1 MDKERVYL
9 STQLLSVLPPIVLK
23 VASFLCNWQNSPN
36 GIMLYEHRFAK
47 TLKMTE
53 EEVRI
58 SIQTLINLKL
68 IDLTNIDNKWK
79 IEFNPTEWQKYY
91 KIPMDKVIEHECYKL
106 ATEVTYDK
114 VQKEDSFSNLSDD
127 QLEKMI
133 RELQRRKEEKKKGC
147 QVIYANA
154 TDDNYCSNLPFQPMK
169 VFKKYEY
176 WASENGKPVKKWTD
190 FFLWNSDIRDE
201 WQLKG
206 KLRNFYKE
214 E

>member
-47 TLKMTE
+47 TLKMTD

-91 KIPMDKVIEHECYKL
+91 KIPMDKVIEHEGYKL

-114 VQKEDSFSNLSDD
+114 VDTNTKSNDVDDMSDD
-127 QLEKMI
+127 EMKRMILMLQAKLNEK
-133 RELQRRKEEKKKGC
+133 QQVKEK
-147 QVIYANA
+147 VVSMSNNDY
-154 TDDNYCSNLPFQPMK
+154 DNLPF
-169 VFKKYEY
+169 
-176 WASENGKPVKKWTD
+176 
-190 FFLWNSDIRDE
+190 
-201 WQLKG
+201 
-206 KLRNFYKE
+206 
-214 E
+214 

>member
-1 MDKERVYL
+1 MDKERVYI

-47 TLKMTE
+47 TLKMTD

-91 KIPMDKVIEHECYKL
+91 KIPMDKVIEHEGYKL

-114 VQKEDSFSNLSDD
+114 VDTNTKSNDVDNMSDD
-127 QLEKMI
+127 EMKRMILMLQAKLNEK
-133 RELQRRKEEKKKGC
+133 QQVKEK
-147 QVIYANA
+147 VVSMSNNDY
-154 TDDNYCSNLPFQPMK
+154 DNLPF
-169 VFKKYEY
+169 
-176 WASENGKPVKKWTD
+176 
-190 FFLWNSDIRDE
+190 
-201 WQLKG
+201 
-206 KLRNFYKE
+206 
-214 E
+214 

>member
-23 VASFLCNWQNSPN
+23 VASFLCNWQNCPN

-53 EEVRI
+53 EEVRF

-91 KIPMDKVIEHECYKL
+91 KIPMDKVIEHEGYKL

-114 VQKEDSFSNLSDD
+114 VDTNTKSNDVDDMSDD
-127 QLEKMI
+127 EMKRMILMLQAKLNEK
-133 RELQRRKEEKKKGC
+133 Q
-147 QVIYANA
+147 QVKNVVLSASKNKTEDVI
-154 TDDNYCSNLPFQPMK
+154 DDLPF
-169 VFKKYEY
+169 
-176 WASENGKPVKKWTD
+176 
-190 FFLWNSDIRDE
+190 
-201 WQLKG
+201 
-206 KLRNFYKE
+206 
-214 E
+214 